1 MVNLNTKATAELTA
15 QSSRETHVVKTL
27 TVLALIFVPASFVAV
42 CTSNSCKSQR
52 NTQAEQDFLQMGFVT
67 MASEDPMRWAAT
79 ADLKIYATLAIPL
92 IAVTMLI
99 YACVEMMQ
107 RKPK

>member
-1 MVNLNTKATAELTA
+1 
-15 QSSRETHVVKTL
+15 
-27 TVLALIFVPASFVAV
+27 
-42 CTSNSCKSQR
+42 
-52 NTQAEQDFLQMGFVT
+52 
-67 MASEDPMRWAAT
+67 MASEEPMRWVAT

-107 RKPK
+107 RKTK